1 MELRSVV
8 AELVTHFDIK
18 FAVGDDGSTLLNDS
32 KDFFTV
38 SLADLRLVFTDR
50 EAV

>member
-8 AELVTHFDIK
+8 AELVTHFEVE
-18 FAVGDDGSTLLNDS
+18 FAPGEDGTALLEDS

-38 SLADLRLVFTDR
+38 SLADLRLVFTERD
-50 EAV
+50 V